1 MHYAYILAYLL
12 SHFLDYVEA
21 NFSFNF
27 NFHNELM
34 WILLRKLSNISA
46 VVLYS
51 KIDLF
56 HP

>member
-1 MHYAYILAYLL
+1 MHFAYVLASLL

-27 NFHNELM
+27 NFHNELT

-46 VVLYS
+46 VILYS
-51 KIDLF
+51 KTDLF
-56 HP
+56 LP